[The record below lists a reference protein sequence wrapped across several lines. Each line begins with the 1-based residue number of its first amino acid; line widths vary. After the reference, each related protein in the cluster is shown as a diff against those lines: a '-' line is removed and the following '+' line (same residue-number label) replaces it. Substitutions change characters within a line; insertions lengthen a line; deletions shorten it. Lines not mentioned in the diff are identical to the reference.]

1 METKANYVLIGA
13 FTLATVA
20 LLLLFGLWAA
30 KYSSERNWQQYRVVF
45 TEPVTGLTEG
55 SSVQYNGIAVGTV
68 ERLDLDQRDPRRVI
82 AGLKV
87 KASTPIKVDT
97 RAKLS
102 ITGLTGV
109 PFIQLT
115 GGSPGAPW
123 LARASREDVPVIVAE
138 ASALQNIADTANRL
152 VARMDQVLSEENVQ
166 RIAATLEHIESMTGA
181 VADQR
186 EDLRQL
192 IVNARASSELL
203 QRTLGNTNRA
213 VEDIDRELVD
223 KLPGLVAKLD
233 GTLTRL
239 DAAAGGADAILN
251 ENRAA
256 IRSFANDGLS
266 QLGPTLSELRG
277 LVRDLRRISERMQ
290 GNPAGY
296 LLGRGAPKEF
306 DPDEAR

>member
-13 FTLATVA
+13 FTLAA
-20 LLLLFGLWAA
+20 AAFLLLFGLWAA
-30 KYSSERNWQQYRVVF
+30 KYSSERDWQEYQVVF

-68 ERLDLDQRDPRRVI
+68 ERLDLDQKDPRRVV
-82 AGLKV
+82 ARLKV

-115 GGSPGAPW
+115 GGSPDAPW
-123 LARASREDVPVIVAE
+123 LAKTSRDDIPTIATE

-152 VARMDQVLSEENVQ
+152 VARMDQVLSEENVE
-166 RIAATLEHIESMTGA
+166 RIANTLENIESMTGA
-181 VADQR
+181 VAAQR

-192 IVNARASSELL
+192 IVNARQSSELL
-203 QRTLGNTNRA
+203 ERTLGNTNRA

-239 DAAAGGADAILN
+239 DAAAGGADAIIN

-266 QLGPTLSELRG
+266 QLGPTLAELRG
-277 LVRDLRRISERMQ
+277 LVRDLRRISERLQ

-296 LLGRGAPKEF
+296 L
-306 DPDEAR
+306 